1 MGVWNYVV
9 GIIRECDVVAEIID
23 ARCPK
28 ESRSKKLEAVTKNI
42 GKKMLI
48 ILNKADLVQKEFAE
62 MAKSEISK
70 ENECIYVSAK
80 QKPGITLTKIALRK
94 LAGNRKIRVAVVGYT
109 NTGKSS
115 IINSLRG
122 KRSAGVAP
130 TPGYTKYGQWVR
142 ISENILMWDTPGV
155 IPSEGLSVL
164 RGNVDPEKSREILKA
179 TEDFLSIVLKSKTN
193 INEFYK
199 INEKKPYKFLCELAK
214 KRVVVL
220 KKGELDL
227 NRACKVVI
235 QDWNRG
241 KLTAEIW

>member
-1 MGVWNYVV
+1 MSVWNYVA
-9 GIIRECDVVAEIID
+9 GIIRECNVVVNIID
-23 ARCPK
+23 SRCPK
-28 ESRSKKLEAVTKNI
+28 ESRSKKLEAVTENI
-42 GKKMLI
+42 GRKMLVI
-48 ILNKADLVQKEFAE
+48 MNKADLVSKEFAE

-80 QKPGITLTKIALRK
+80 QKAGIAHAKTALRR
-94 LAGNRKIRVAVVGYT
+94 LAGHKKIRVAVVGYT

-115 IINSLRG
+115 IINRLRG
-122 KRSAGVAP
+122 KKSAGVAP

-179 TEDFLSIVLKSKTN
+179 TEDFLSIVFKHKTN

-199 INEKKPYKFLCELAK
+199 INEKKPYKFLQELAK
-214 KRVVVL
+214 KRVFML
-220 KKGELDL
+220 KGGEADL